1 MNSTK
6 FKRLITITICQRKG
20 GVGKSTATLNLA
32 SVFAAM
38 GYRTLIIDL
47 DDQANT
53 SSSISS
59 HIQSS
64 YTIEDL
70 LLNDGLT
77 GRDAAISTGWENVWM
92 VPASKNL
99 SGVVKHLDSEVGGHL
114 ILKEKLAC
122 ADFDFCF
129 IDNSPS
135 LNMLTI
141 NSFTASDYAFFP
153 LASKYFSLYG
163 LGQTLEAFGKVQKR
177 INPELIL
184 AGMAFVI
191 HDKRTALSK
200 EIIQKVKDAYGPLL
214 FQTIIGT
221 NIKIEEAQIQKQ
233 SILAYAPEDRGAM
246 LYRELGKELFER
258 IKGCEEGKAEAG
270 DGKTDA
276 R

>member
-1 MNSTK
+1 MNSSK
-6 FKRLITITICQRKG
+6 FKQLITITICQRKG

-32 SVFAAM
+32 YVFAAM

-77 GRDAAISTGWENVWM
+77 GRDAAIRTGWENVWM

-114 ILKEKLAC
+114 VLKEKLTGQ
-122 ADFDFCF
+122 DFDFCF

-141 NSFTASDYAFFP
+141 NSLTAADYAFFP
-153 LASKYFSLYG
+153 LASRYFSLHG
-163 LGQTLEAFGKVQKR
+163 LSQTLEAFSKVQKR
-177 INPELIL
+177 INQDLL
-184 AGMAFVI
+184 LSGMAFMI
-191 HDKRTALSK
+191 HDSRTALSK
-200 EIIQKVKDAYGPLL
+200 EIIEKVRDKYGSLL
-214 FQTIIGT
+214 FNTIIGT
-221 NIKIEEAQIQKQ
+221 NIKIEEAQIRKQ
-233 SILAYAPEDRGAM
+233 SILTYAPDDRGAV
-246 LYRELGKELFER
+246 LYRRLGQELLQR
-258 IKGCEEGKAEAG
+258 IKTYEEQKAEAVY
-270 DGKTDA
+270 GKA
-276 R
+276 NA